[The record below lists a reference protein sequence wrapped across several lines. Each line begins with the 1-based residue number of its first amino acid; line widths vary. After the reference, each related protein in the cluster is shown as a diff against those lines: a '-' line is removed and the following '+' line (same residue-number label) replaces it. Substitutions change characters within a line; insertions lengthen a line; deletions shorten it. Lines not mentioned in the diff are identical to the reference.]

1 MTMGKAVGGGLPVG
15 VMRIA
20 RPEIAALFVPGKHGC
35 TLGGNPIC
43 MSVSRTIFDII
54 EKEKLVEHAVMLGE
68 QAIAKL
74 RGVSK
79 IASRI
84 TAVRGKGLFLGVELS
99 APPEKFLDKALA
111 KGIIVNLTAQKV
123 IRLAPP
129 INITADEWDRGLDV
143 VIDLIA
149 GL

>member
-1 MTMGKAVGGGLPVG
+1 
-15 VMRIA
+15 
-20 RPEIAALFVPGKHGC
+20 
-35 TLGGNPIC
+35 
-43 MSVSRTIFDII
+43 VSRTIFDVI
-54 EKEKLVEHAVMLGE
+54 EKENLTAHAIELGEHATK
-68 QAIAKL
+68 KL
-74 RGVSK
+74 RNSTK
-79 IASRI
+79 IAQRI
-84 TAVRGKGLFLGVELS
+84 TEVRGKGLFLGIELS

-129 INITADEWDRGLDV
+129 INIRADEWDRGLDV